1 VPKEASVT
9 VTILV
14 AAFGTLLMGLYAN
27 RPFAVAP
34 LMGENAFVA
43 YTMIRIM
50 GYSWQMA
57 MGAVFL
63 SGLLFIVLTL
73 IGARSSLAE
82 SIPLS
87 LKHCFSAGIGLFLVF
102 IGLLDMGLVVPGT
115 GGTPVRFGD
124 PSSVP
129 VLLSLAGFALIVIL
143 QIRKIRGA
151 MIIGIVTVVAAGIL
165 LKQVAAPSEYF
176 GAPASIAPLA
186 FQLDIRGA
194 MSLSALPVIFTVF
207 VMAFVDTLGSL
218 FGLSSRAG
226 LLDEHGNLPHIQRP
240 MLVDAVATTVA
251 GLLGTATTGAY
262 IESAA
267 GIEAGGRTG
276 LTAVVVAMLFL
287 ASLVMT
293 PLVTMVPAFA
303 YAPCLVIVGFMM
315 AQSMRHIPVDDMTES
330 VPAYF
335 TIALMVFTFNIGIGM
350 TAGFVAYP
358 LLKLASG
365 RAREVRPGMWFL
377 GAIAVAFFLVAPLHR

>member
-1 VPKEASVT
+1 
-9 VTILV
+9 
-14 AAFGTLLMGLYAN
+14 
-27 RPFAVAP
+27 
-34 LMGENAFVA
+34 MGENAFVA

-124 PSSVP
+124 PSLLP
-129 VLLSLAGFALIVIL
+129 VLLSLAGFTLIVIL

-151 MIIGIVTVVAAGIL
+151 MIIGIVSVMAAGIL
-165 LKQVAAPSEYF
+165 LKQVAAPTDYF

-226 LLDEHGNLPHIQRP
+226 LLDEHGNLPQIQRP
-240 MLVDAVATTVA
+240 MMVDAVATTVA

-276 LTAVVVAMLFL
+276 LTAVVVALLFL
-287 ASLVMT
+287 LSLVMT

-315 AQSMRHIPVDDMTES
+315 AQSMRHIPADDMTES
-330 VPAYF
+330 IPAYL

-365 RAREVRPGMWFL
+365 RAREVKPGMWFL
-377 GAIAVAFFLVAPLHR
+377 GAIAVLFFLVAPLHR